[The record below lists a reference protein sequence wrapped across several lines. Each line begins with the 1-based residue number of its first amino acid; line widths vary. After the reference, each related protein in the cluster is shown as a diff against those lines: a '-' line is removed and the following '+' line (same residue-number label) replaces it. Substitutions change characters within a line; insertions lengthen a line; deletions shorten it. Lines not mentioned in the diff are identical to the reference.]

1 MTHKLARLKIGPQTK
16 MIEMKFSS
24 TLFIL
29 PFRLIVFIL
38 GVFMGQNAY
47 SQWTHF
53 TPEGIKIPIH
63 ASAQLAKA
71 AQVFQEEIQKRSQ
84 INIPIQADKSLLS
97 KGKSTLIILTE
108 GDLKL
113 LQAAEIAQLAKLANT
128 QKEGYKIAQINHN
141 IIILGHDE
149 RGCLYGVG
157 KLLREMK
164 IERGQL
170 SIQHNFQ
177 ISSSPAFS
185 IRGHQ
190 LGYRPKTNAYD
201 AWTVK
206 QYDQYIRDLAIFGAN
221 SIEIMPPRTDD
232 DATSM
237 HMKLPAMEMIQE
249 QSKICASYGLDVW
262 MWYPNMG
269 ANYSHPDSIQSELAE
284 REKVFSHLPKLDA
297 LFVPGGD
304 PGNLEPDEL
313 FDWLAKEAK
322 VLVKYHPKAKI
333 WVSPQAFKPSK
344 KWYTSFYKHVNQR
357 YAWFGGVVYG
367 PWIKATLEEVKKNIH
382 PSIPIRLYPDITHN
396 FSSQYPIPN
405 MDIALA
411 MTLGRESINPRPLDE
426 KFIHN
431 RYAKMAQGS
440 ISYSEGT
447 NDDVNKFV
455 WSDQD
460 WDPKTP
466 VLKTLRDYSQYFVGY
481 EYKDAM
487 AQGLLALEKCLKG
500 ELLTNEQVQLTLQQW
515 QAMEKKAGQEVLSNP
530 RFQNGLIRAYFDS
543 YTQRRLIYEVNLER
557 QARNIL
563 ESRKPGGSLAAI
575 SEAKNM
581 LTQANAS
588 PISPE
593 LKKRCLA
600 LADSLYRSF
609 GAQLTIEKHHAASG
623 RGNFIDNI
631 DIPLND
637 ALWLIDQLNDVSKM
651 NLEAE
656 RNEAIEKILHR
667 TDPGPGGFYD
677 DMGSPKSWKRIVRKK
692 SWEEDP
698 SSLESPRV
706 SFGVGL
712 VGVDWVHEIVA
723 KGFEGQTTPLAW
735 MNQINT
741 LYDTPLEMSY
751 DSLDPEATYLLRIAY
766 TGRFRSSIKLMADG
780 ELIHTYIRMG
790 EKPILEFMLPKKITK
805 DGRVKLTFSC
815 GQEDGGEGERGTQV
829 AEIWLIKK

>member
-1 MTHKLARLKIGPQTK
+1 M
-16 MIEMKFSS
+16 
-24 TLFIL
+24 
-29 PFRLIVFIL
+29 
-38 GVFMGQNAY
+38 
-47 SQWTHF
+47 
-53 TPEGIKIPIH
+53 
-63 ASAQLAKA
+63 
-71 AQVFQEEIQKRSQ
+71 
-84 INIPIQADKSLLS
+84 
-97 KGKSTLIILTE
+97 
-108 GDLKL
+108 
-113 LQAAEIAQLAKLANT
+113 
-128 QKEGYKIAQINHN
+128 
-141 IIILGHDE
+141 
-149 RGCLYGVG
+149 
-157 KLLREMK
+157 
-164 IERGQL
+164 
-170 SIQHNFQ
+170 
-177 ISSSPAFS
+177 
-185 IRGHQ
+185 
-190 LGYRPKTNAYD
+190 
-201 AWTVK
+201 
-206 QYDQYIRDLAIFGAN
+206 
-221 SIEIMPPRTDD
+221 
-232 DATSM
+232 
-237 HMKLPAMEMIQE
+237 
-249 QSKICASYGLDVW
+249 DVW

-269 ANYSHPDSIQSELAE
+269 ANYSHPDSIQSELTE

-322 VLVKYHPKAKI
+322 VLVKYHPNAKI

-367 PWIKATLEEVKKNIH
+367 PWIKATLEEVNKNIH

-466 VLKTLRDYSQYFVGY
+466 VLKTLRDYAQYFVGY

-487 AQGLLALEKCLKG
+487 AKGLLALEKCLKG

-515 QAMEKKAGQEVLSNP
+515 QAMEKKASQEVLSNP
-530 RFQNGLIRAYFDS
+530 RFQNGLIRAYFDA

-563 ESRKPGGSLAAI
+563 ESRKAGGSLAAI
-575 SEAKNM
+575 TEAKNV

-593 LKKRCLA
+593 LKQRCIA

-723 KGFEGQTTPLAW
+723 KGFEGQTTPIAW

-790 EKPILEFMLPKKITK
+790 KKPILEFMLPKKITE
-805 DGRVKLTFSC
+805 DGQVKLTFSC

>member
-1 MTHKLARLKIGPQTK
+1 
-16 MIEMKFSS
+16 MKFSS
-24 TLFIL
+24 KLFIL
-29 PFRLIVFIL
+29 QIRNFIFLL
-38 GVFMGQNAY
+38 GLFSAQKAH
-47 SQWTHF
+47 SQWSNF
-53 TPEGIKIPIH
+53 RPESIKIPIY
-63 ASAQLAKA
+63 ASAHLKKA

-84 INIPIQADKSLLS
+84 INLQVRAEKFLHSDKIAA
-97 KGKSTLIILTE
+97 LIILTE
-108 GDLKL
+108 ADLKML
-113 LQAAEIAQLAKLANT
+113 NSTDILEFSKLAKT
-128 QKEGYKIAQINHN
+128 QKEGFKIIQFNQN
-141 IIILGHDE
+141 IVILGHDD

-157 KLLREMK
+157 KLLREVK
-164 IERGQL
+164 IHKGQI
-170 SIQHNFQ
+170 SIQPHFR
-177 ISSSPAFS
+177 ISSSPAFP

-232 DATSM
+232 DATSV
-237 HMKLPAMEMIQE
+237 HMKLPAMEMIRE
-249 QSKICASYGLDVW
+249 QSKICASYGMDVW

-284 REKVFSHLPKLDA
+284 REKVFGNLPKLDA

-313 FDWLAKEAK
+313 FNWLSKEAK

-357 YAWFGGVVYG
+357 YSWFGGVVYG

-382 PSIPIRLYPDITHN
+382 PNIPIRLYPDITHN

-460 WDPKTP
+460 WDPQTP

-487 AQGLLALEKCLKG
+487 AQGLLALEKCFKG
-500 ELLTNEQVQLTLQQW
+500 EFLTNEQVQLTLQQW
-515 QAMEKKAGQEVLSNP
+515 QAMEKNASQEVLSNP
-530 RFQNGLIRAYFDS
+530 RFQNGLIRAYFDA
-543 YTQRRLIYEVNLER
+543 YTQRRLIYEVHLER

-563 ESRKPGGSLAAI
+563 ESRKPGANLSAI
-575 SEAKNM
+575 AEAKNT
-581 LTQANAS
+581 LTQANSS
-588 PISPE
+588 PISSE
-593 LKKRCLA
+593 LKERCLA

-637 ALWLIDQLNDVSKM
+637 ALWLMDQLNDVSKM
-651 NLEAE
+651 NLEIE
-656 RNEAIEKILHR
+656 RNMAIEKILHR

-677 DMGSPKSWKRIVRKK
+677 DMGSTKSWKRIVRKK
-692 SWEEDP
+692 SWKEDP

-741 LYDTPLEMSY
+741 LYDTPLEMQY

-780 ELIHTYIRMG
+780 ELIHNYIRMG
-790 EKPILEFMLPKKITK
+790 KKPILEFLLPKKITQ
-805 DGRVKLTFSC
+805 DGQILLTFSC

>member
-1 MTHKLARLKIGPQTK
+1 
-16 MIEMKFSS
+16 MIEHKYSS
-24 TLFIL
+24 RLLTSKIRGFI
-29 PFRLIVFIL
+29 FIISL
-38 GVFMGQNAY
+38 LAAQNTF
-47 SQWTHF
+47 SQWTNF
-53 TPEGIKIPIH
+53 KTEKIKIPIH
-63 ASAQLAKA
+63 ASAQLQKA

-84 INIPIQADKSLLS
+84 ILIRIQKEESWYS
-97 KGKSTLIILTE
+97 EEKPSLIILTE
-108 GDLKL
+108 SDLKWL
-113 LQAAEIAQLAKLANT
+113 PTTAVQKLSLLAKT
-128 QKEGYKIAQINHN
+128 KKEGYKIALVNQN
-141 IIILGHDE
+141 IIILGHDD

-157 KLLREMK
+157 KLMREMK
-164 IERGQL
+164 IQRGQL
-170 SIQHNFQ
+170 SIPANFQ
-177 ISSSPAFS
+177 ISASPAYP

-232 DATSM
+232 DASSV
-237 HMKLPAMEMIQE
+237 HMKLPAMDMIRE
-249 QSKICASYGLDVW
+249 QSKICASYGMDVW

-269 ANYSHPDSIQSELAE
+269 ANYAHPDSVKSELAE
-284 REKVFSHLPKLDA
+284 REKVFSHIPRLDA

-313 FDWLAKEAK
+313 FGWLAKEAK

-357 YAWFGGVVYG
+357 YSWFGGVVYG
-367 PWIKATLEEVKKNIH
+367 PWIKASLEEVKKNIH
-382 PSIPIRLYPDITHN
+382 ASIPIRLYPDITHN

-405 MDIALA
+405 MDNALA

-466 VLKTLRDYSQYFVGY
+466 VLKTLRDYSQYFVGF
-481 EYKDAM
+481 EYQDVM
-487 AQGLLALEKCLKG
+487 AQGLLALEKCFKG

-515 QAMEKKAGQEVLSNP
+515 QAMEKEASQEVRSNP
-530 RFQNGLIRAYFDS
+530 RFQNGLIRAYFDA

-563 ESRKPGGSLAAI
+563 ESRKPGFTLTAI
-575 SEAKNM
+575 SEAKNT

-593 LKKRCLA
+593 LKERCLA

-637 ALWLIDQLNDVSKM
+637 ALWLIDQLNDAAKM
-651 NLEAE
+651 GSESE

-677 DMGSPKSWKRIVRKK
+677 NMGSAKSLKRIIRKK

-741 LYDTPLEMSY
+741 LYDTPLEMFY
-751 DSLDPEATYLLRIAY
+751 DSLDPEANYLLRIAY

-780 ELIHTYIRMG
+780 ALIHSYIRMG
-790 EKPILEFMLPKKITK
+790 KKPILEFMLPKKITQ
-805 DGRVKLTFSC
+805 DGQMQLTFSC